1 MLKFLRYWL
10 FDQFL
15 LWGGGG
21 KGGAADNGA
30 EQMRQQEA
38 QRQQRIAD
46 ATNAVNNQFAG
57 FDDNYFS
64 NIADAFLKFQQPLF
78 DEQVAAAR
86 RRLPLNFATTDNS
99 EYQRTL
105 GEFER
110 DVAREQAQLR
120 DKSLDFA
127 NQQRGSVE
135 ENRAALVASAN
146 AGTDAS
152 ALASQAA
159 SRAQALSK
167 PPTFSPIADL
177 FQKYTANA
185 ANVRAAANAGYLDP
199 NAQTRPLTFQTTG
212 NAYHSEG

>member
-78 DEQVAAAR
+78 D
-86 RRLPLNFATTDNS
+86 
-99 EYQRTL
+99 
-105 GEFER
+105 
-110 DVAREQAQLR
+110 
-120 DKSLDFA
+120 
-127 NQQRGSVE
+127 
-135 ENRAALVASAN
+135 
-146 AGTDAS
+146 
-152 ALASQAA
+152 
-159 SRAQALSK
+159 
-167 PPTFSPIADL
+167 
-177 FQKYTANA
+177 
-185 ANVRAAANAGYLDP
+185 
-199 NAQTRPLTFQTTG
+199 
-212 NAYHSEG
+212 